1 MIISQEKI
9 EDMKIRQTLLE
20 ITESCTR
27 LGLTEH
33 AKDIGA
39 VSKKFGDKVKKYD
52 YSKDEPFNWEKKV
65 NEGCDRQGMPHIY
78 PKKGDNVP
86 EPTNQGVH

>member
-20 ITESCTR
+20 ITESCAR

-33 AKDIGA
+33 AKEIGA
-39 VSKKFGDKVKKYD
+39 VSKQYGERLKQPYQPRDKWQRII
-52 YSKDEPFNWEKKV
+52 PA
-65 NEGCDRQGMPHIY
+65 P
-78 PKKGDNVP
+78 
-86 EPTNQGVH
+86 